1 MAWRFAENDELSI
14 SGADSGDGVRRD
26 IQEVGDGMRF
36 FLEIFVE
43 EGCDKVVLE
52 VEVTVLG
59 VEVKELSEKVVL
71 FEFFIGLSGSDNV
84 EAGLDF

>member
-1 MAWRFAENDELSI
+1 VWRFAEDDELSI
-14 SGADSGDGVRRD
+14 PGADSGDGVRGD

-36 FLEIFVE
+36 FLKIFVE
-43 EGCDKVVLE
+43 EGCNEVVLE

-71 FEFFIGLSGSDNV
+71 FEFFIGLSGSDDV
-84 EAGLDF
+84 EAGLNF